1 MDIDVLKFTDSLF
14 FSETGQ
20 HINRLQK
27 VILTGTL
34 HGQKYSEI
42 AKAENCTEGHV
53 RNVASQLWQVLSNAL
68 EQEVNKSNLS
78 DILHRYNFSIIISS
92 EFVNINQMTLCNN
105 IQKLE
110 VINNC
115 SPVPPSPP
123 AKETPT
129 QLHIDLGDAPEIFTF
144 YDSPRGDFASRT
156 TELATLEQWIV
167 NDSYKSRDIPN
178 IPTRL
183 VAILGISGIGK
194 TALAIRL
201 IDRIKTQFNY
211 VIYRSLRFSP
221 PLETMLTNLLQ
232 IFSESAENYPPVW
245 GNQGIANSQIFNY
258 LRQHRCLIVFDDV
271 EALFSDGK
279 LAGQYKPGYED
290 YQRFFQQVAE
300 VNHHSCFILISSEQ
314 PREIAELEKS
324 NYPIH
329 SLVLGGIGIAAKD
342 ILTGHQLSDES
353 MWETLINLYQGNP
366 LWLNITA
373 TLIAELFGGS
383 VADFL
388 QYDMPMLDESLRWR
402 LEQQFQ
408 RLTEPEIAVITQL
421 AYSTEAVALSQLLNE
436 LTLSP
441 TELINA
447 VRSLVRRFIVETE
460 ERGKITCFTLNPV
473 VAQYV
478 KTRQ

>member
-1 MDIDVLKFTDSLF
+1 MELQEVLRFVDEKVFAKTGKHLDDLQEGILTEALQGRKYAKIAQERDRTEGYVRVAAAELWKILSDVLGEEVSKVNVRSILKRAIFYNSYSPTTIARDNV
-14 FSETGQ
+14 T
-20 HINRLQK
+20 INNHL
-27 VILTGTL
+27 
-34 HGQKYSEI
+34 
-42 AKAENCTEGHV
+42 
-53 RNVASQLWQVLSNAL
+53 
-68 EQEVNKSNLS
+68 
-78 DILHRYNFSIIISS
+78 
-92 EFVNINQMTLCNN
+92 
-105 IQKLE
+105 
-110 VINNC
+110 NNC
-115 SPVPPSPP
+115 SERARSPTETNP
-123 AKETPT
+123 APATPT
-129 QLHIDLGDAPEIFTF
+129 KLYIDLGDAPEIFTF
-144 YDSPRGDFASRT
+144 YDRT
-156 TELATLEQWIV
+156 TELATLEQWIS
-167 NDSYKSRDIPN
+167 NDGFNRGDILPSRTKIA
-178 IPTRL
+178 
-183 VAILGISGIGK
+183 AILGMSGIGK

-221 PLETMLTNLLQ
+221 NLETTLSNLLQ

-342 ILTGHQLSDES
+342 ILTGHHLSDES
-353 MWETLINLYQGNP
+353 SWETLIHLYQGNP

-373 TLIAELFGGS
+373 TLIAELFGGN

-408 RLTEPEIAVITQL
+408 RLTESEIAVITQL

-441 TELINA
+441 TDLINA
-447 VRSLVRRFIVETE
+447 VRSLVRRFLLQTE
-460 ERGKITCFTLNPV
+460 EQGKITFFTLNPV

>member
-1 MDIDVLKFTDSLF
+1 MDIDVLNFTDSLF

-27 VILTGTL
+27 VILTATL
-34 HGQKYSEI
+34 HGRKYSEI

-78 DILHRYNFSIIISS
+78 DILHRYNFSIVSS
-92 EFVNINQMTLCNN
+92 EFFNVNQVTLCNN
-105 IQKLE
+105 IQQLE

-123 AKETPT
+123 AKATPT
-129 QLHIDLGDAPEIFTF
+129 QLHIDLGEAPEIFTF
-144 YDSPRGDFASRT
+144 FDRT
-156 TELATLEQWIV
+156 TEIATLEKWIV
-167 NDSYKSRDIPN
+167 NDSYNIRDIPN
-178 IPTRL
+178 IPTRIA
-183 VAILGISGIGK
+183 AILGISGIGK
-194 TALAIRL
+194 TALAIRF
-201 IDRIKTQFNY
+201 IDKIKTQFNY
-211 VIYRSLRFSP
+211 VIYRSLRFAP
-221 PLETMLTNLLQ
+221 TLETTLTNLLQ
-232 IFSESAENYPPVW
+232 ILSESSEITQPV
-245 GNQGIANSQIFNY
+245 QLFSY
-258 LRQHRCLIVFDDV
+258 LRQHRCLIVLDDV
-271 EALFSDGK
+271 EGLFSDGK

-300 VNHHSCFILISSEQ
+300 VNHHSCLLLISSEQ
-314 PREIAELEKS
+314 PRDIAELEKS
-324 NYPIH
+324 NYPVR
-329 SLVLGGIGIAAKD
+329 SLVLGSLGMAAKD
-342 ILTGHQLSDES
+342 ILTGHQLLDEAS
-353 MWETLINLYQGNP
+353 WETLINTYQGNP

-408 RLTEPEIAVITQL
+408 RLTEAEIAVIVKL
-421 AYSTEAVALSQLLNE
+421 AKETEPVALSELLNKIKLASIE
-436 LTLSP
+436 LSP
-441 TELINA
+441 TDLINA
-447 VRSLVRRFIVETE
+447 VRSLVRRFLVETE
-460 ERGKITCFTLNPV
+460 ERGKINCFTLNPV

>member
-27 VILTGTL
+27 VILTATL
-34 HGQKYSEI
+34 HGRKYSEI

-68 EQEVNKSNLS
+68 EQEVSKSNLS
-78 DILHRYNFSIIISS
+78 DILHRYNFSIVSS
-92 EFVNINQMTLCNN
+92 EFFNVNQVTLCNN
-105 IQKLE
+105 IQQLE

-123 AKETPT
+123 AQATPT
-129 QLHIDLGDAPEIFTF
+129 QLYIDLGDAPELFSF
-144 YDSPRGDFASRT
+144 SART
-156 TELATLEQWIV
+156 TELSTLEKWIV
-167 NDSYKSRDIPN
+167 HDSYNSRDIPN

-183 VAILGISGIGK
+183 AAILGISGIGK

-211 VIYRSLRFSP
+211 IIYRSLRFSP
-221 PLETMLTNLLQ
+221 SLETTLKTLLQ
-232 IFSESAENYPPVW
+232 IFSESSEIPHNSET
-245 GNQGIANSQIFNY
+245 QISQIFKQ
-258 LRQHRCLIVFDDV
+258 LRQHRCLIVFDDL

-300 VNHHSCFILISSEQ
+300 VSHHSCLLLISSEQ
-314 PREIAELEKS
+314 PRDIAELEKS
-324 NYPIH
+324 NYPVR
-329 SLVLGGIGIAAKD
+329 SLVLGSLGMAAKD
-342 ILTGHQLSDES
+342 ILRGHELSDEAV
-353 MWETLINLYQGNP
+353 WETLINLYQGNP
-366 LWLNITA
+366 LWLHITA
-373 TLIAELFGGS
+373 TLIGELFCGN

-388 QYDMPMLDESLRWR
+388 QYDMPMLDESLRSR

-408 RLTEPEIAVITQL
+408 RLTEAEIAVIVKL
-421 AYSTEAVALSQLLNE
+421 AKETEPVALSELLNKVKLASIE
-436 LTLSP
+436 LSP

-447 VRSLVRRFIVETE
+447 VRSLVRRFLVETE
-460 ERGKITCFTLNPV
+460 ERGKINCFTLNPV
-473 VAQYV
+473 IAQYV

>member
-1 MDIDVLKFTDSLF
+1 
-14 FSETGQ
+14 
-20 HINRLQK
+20 
-27 VILTGTL
+27 
-34 HGQKYSEI
+34 
-42 AKAENCTEGHV
+42 V

-78 DILHRYNFSIIISS
+78 DILHGYNFSIIVSS
-92 EFVNINQMTLCNN
+92 EFVNINKMTLCNN

-123 AKETPT
+123 APVTPT

-144 YDSPRGDFASRT
+144 YDSPRGDSFASRT
-156 TELATLEQWIV
+156 TEIATLEKWIL

-183 VAILGISGIGK
+183 VAILGMSGIGK

-221 PLETMLTNLLQ
+221 NLETTLSNLLQ
-232 IFSESAENYPPVW
+232 IFSESAENSPPVW
-245 GNQGIANSQIFNY
+245 GKQGIANSQIFNY
-258 LRQHRCLIVFDDV
+258 LRQHRCLIVFDDL

-290 YQRFFQQVAE
+290 YQRFLQQVAE
-300 VNHHSCFILISSEQ
+300 VNHHSCLILISSEE

-324 NYPIH
+324 NYPIY

-342 ILTGHQLSDES
+342 ILTGHHLSDES
-353 MWETLINLYQGNP
+353 RWETLINLYQGNP

-373 TLIAELFGGS
+373 TLIAELFGGN

-421 AYSTEAVALSQLLNE
+421 AYSTEAVALSQLLNK

-447 VRSLVRRFIVETE
+447 VRSLVRRFLVETE

>member
-68 EQEVNKSNLS
+68 DQEVNKSNLS
-78 DILHRYNFSIIISS
+78 HILHRYNFSIIVSS

-123 AKETPT
+123 APATPP
-129 QLHIDLGDAPEIFTF
+129 QVYIDLGDAPEIFTF
-144 YDSPRGDFASRT
+144 YDRT
-156 TELATLEQWIV
+156 TELATLEKWIV

-183 VAILGISGIGK
+183 VAILGMSGIGK

-232 IFSESAENYPPVW
+232 IFSESAENSPPVW
-245 GNQGIANSQIFNY
+245 GKQGIANSQIFNY
-258 LRQHRCLIVFDDV
+258 LRQHRCLIVFDDL
-271 EALFSDGK
+271 ESLFSDGK
-279 LAGQYKPGYED
+279 LAGQYNPGYED

-314 PREIAELEKS
+314 PREIPELEKS

>member
-1 MDIDVLKFTDSLF
+1 MELQEVLRFVDEKVFAKTGKHLDDLQEGILTEALQGRKYAKIAQERDRTEGYVRVAAAELWKILSDVLGEEVSKVNVRSILKRAIFYNSYSPTTIARDNV
-14 FSETGQ
+14 T
-20 HINRLQK
+20 INNHL
-27 VILTGTL
+27 
-34 HGQKYSEI
+34 
-42 AKAENCTEGHV
+42 
-53 RNVASQLWQVLSNAL
+53 
-68 EQEVNKSNLS
+68 
-78 DILHRYNFSIIISS
+78 
-92 EFVNINQMTLCNN
+92 
-105 IQKLE
+105 
-110 VINNC
+110 NNC
-115 SPVPPSPP
+115 SERARSPTETQPDQANPPP
-123 AKETPT
+123 
-129 QLHIDLGDAPEIFTF
+129 LYIDLGDAPEIFTF

-183 VAILGISGIGK
+183 VAILGMSGIGK

-232 IFSESAENYPPVW
+232 IFSESAENSPPVW
-245 GNQGIANSQIFNY
+245 GKQGIANSQIFNY
-258 LRQHRCLIVFDDV
+258 LRQHRCLIVFDDL

-329 SLVLGGIGIAAKD
+329 YLVLGGIGIAAKD

-353 MWETLINLYQGNP
+353 RWETLINLYQGNP

-373 TLIAELFGGS
+373 TLIAELFGGN

-408 RLTEPEIAVITQL
+408 RLTESEIAVITQL